1 MIWEPP
7 LAGTLGWLVGMK
19 WPDGNEDSM
28 WGIAD
33 DWKSSAKDLRSIDA
47 DIDAAIAAVRQA
59 YPTGDGGDKIIEQL
73 RTMRVGDQSID
84 KLAEWFETIAGT
96 AENTG
101 TELEYTKLMFYT
113 TLITLA
119 ADIAA
124 AWLFPPTAPM
134 AEGAAIGIGR
144 IAVRILT
151 RRAIDFLGK
160 EGLKATEISLMRFAL
175 KQTIIGG
182 ALGALQDGGIQAY
195 QHEFGRRSE
204 INTQQLLLSAGG
216 GAVGGLVAAPI
227 GKWLPKAL
235 VNPIA
240 KAPIKQITAEK
251 AANLLGGGIT
261 GGVAGLA
268 GWAVSGGVTHNWHF
282 DPRVVT
288 AGIAGGALPGM
299 AHEGKSPWK
308 GSPEKLALTSP
319 KSDGSPAA
327 VTEKQVHPTAAGDAP
342 HADNS
347 PRDAAPTHEKNTGG
361 TTPGDNP
368 QGRPADPQPRPTD
381 PGTSKQPTAGV
392 PQAAPVA
399 PIPTHTGPVVD
410 ARGTETPQTSNTG
423 HTPASAEPKPVAAAA
438 PRTETPAVL
447 RPETPVASRPD
458 TPAPIRA
465 DAPGAH
471 TPPAEPRATPA
482 QIRDAGGQP
491 TPMSARATGL
501 EVPHGRVG
509 ERADLGDAG
518 RTVESVAARPEG
530 RELVGAGTGPESR
543 IGARPES
550 PAGSPEQHGPKRT
563 GGDPN
568 ADTPRP
574 GDHSVGDPANRLTG
588 DPTAERTV
596 LPKDSPITEAE
607 HAHARD
613 ALQQLHPDAA
623 PEHLLHPQETDIAG
637 AHNRATDN
645 HEWWHGLTPEQQ
657 HAVMKAH
664 PHEIGN
670 ADGLPPHVKDEA
682 NRLAITRDLNALHE
696 QNPRIE
702 KWTSRFSDP
711 ENFRQWK
718 NLESTRKALE
728 EAHDLAAKFADKFGG
743 EEPPVHV
750 LSYDS
755 KEFNGEGRAVVA
767 FGDTAKASSV
777 SFHVPGITTT
787 VRSLEGNLKNAFN
800 HMWETTQRTQ
810 DPEMVASIAWIGYD
824 APSGFPKIVREMTD
838 ARLAQRGGE
847 LLARDV
853 ASFSQTR
860 RLGAELPGG
869 HPTPDVHLFGH
880 SYGSTTTSFAGAGGR
895 LHGDISTITLLG
907 SPGAGPVGHA
917 ADFGIGAHNV
927 FVASSS
933 RDPVTWIGANTL
945 GEIGRVAPKLGMGLG
960 MDPAIEAFGARRI
973 AAQFPGGVHTLSDI
987 STHTGYYNHMDEGRA
1002 VPSESLHNFSRI
1014 ASGQTPHLLPEYSR
1028 PGHEDLNARQ
1038 RTLGSS
1044 PHDPARFRAPETESH
1059 QGEHPYGYGDLVH
1072 SNRTL
1077 DPPATAPER
1086 THTQTND
1093 CGPQALRQVHEL
1105 TGNPDIHV
1113 PDDPTI
1119 AEHGMT
1125 AAELENAAG
1134 AHLDRHE
1141 TLGSI
1146 ADQLHRL
1153 GDGATALVV
1162 DEFHGPTDANGVG
1175 AHAYT
1180 ITNDGG
1186 RIVVHDN
1193 AVPGGPH
1200 SFPPDHTNVKST
1212 HAIVYDS
1219 QGNPVR
1225 PIESAARENPVGQRP
1240 EARIGQPDSHPSV
1253 PEHTNPAH
1261 VADGNEPARP
1271 KLPVEDKPYYA
1282 NPRYE
1287 DPTASHE
1294 YAAKNKI
1301 SHGEVQTIRDFETA
1315 NHPEISRLT
1324 DAELDAIRR
1333 NQGFNLN
1340 EPVNDGTRNG
1350 NPATLADHDVEIRT
1364 LMSAYNKLPD
1374 YEGIV
1379 YRSLRI
1385 DDPAVLRQFLADYS
1399 AGNHPVDAGFAS
1411 SDKGSSMPGGNI
1423 ELTIE
1428 SHTGKDISWASLSQ
1442 DEVVFPPGT
1451 QFEVIRREFIN
1462 GKYHIQLA
1470 DLGRT
1475 PDAHQPRGDGADSTR
1490 SAGPHDEGRDRGPG
1504 DPGTSRPQHGE
1515 TPRDGREGTPPGHR
1529 GPDQDLA
1536 GMGRVG
1542 DRPDQPGTG
1551 REHLAGEDSAAP
1563 ARTPDPEQRSPST
1576 HFDPALERPSTLTP
1590 HLASRFEEMR
1600 AAAGEIAKAH
1610 YEPGR
1615 AAELPSLREKF
1626 VQTLDRVGLMDP
1638 HESAT
1643 PWRLLKEYDP
1653 ALARYFEQHHE
1664 TLLPKA
1670 TEPAAHPTESERH
1683 PSESDHRQNEPDSQ
1697 QDSPHGVPDHTPVED
1712 PLSHF
1717 AEKTP
1722 AGLSLH
1728 DEPEFRELARQVP
1741 EDPRFFTIDAHLTE
1755 HGTVLLDGREYT
1767 MEELAARLNSLGYDG
1782 RPIRL
1787 VGCDAASTDAAARL
1801 AKATGKP
1808 VLAPTKPAW
1817 TDHDGRIYSST
1828 AEITPEGTRRPRIPP
1843 DGDWELVRP
1852 DGTKTK
1858 VSDDGFVPGTRDEDK
1873 HNVNPA
1879 DARDRAALPGE
1890 RERPANRD
1898 VDWVEPTY
1906 SHAENRVVEPG
1917 EPFYDPH
1924 RPPDQNPELAPNTKY
1939 TVTDSEGRRTY
1950 VYTDDRAVITDIHA
1964 FTDNTRTGYSDR
1976 PVANPDASHPLPEVN
1991 YKVETGHPTEF
2002 TFRTDENCEPIID
2015 LNTFGEPSGVK
2026 YEPGGENY
2034 REIHDWDP
2042 AAHPFSYR
2050 TDLDP
2055 DCRYDVYSRN
2065 PDGSEKWH
2073 GTFYTHPER
2082 TAEGNSQFT
2091 HIDTWTDQ
2099 NPELGNRDTMRPHDH
2114 DFSDGSLPDGLP
2126 LPNTRYRVDDRIFH
2140 TDDFGNAAVSF
2151 KPDYGSSSH
2160 PNRDGEVQRRVGW
2173 RGQAVYPAPYR
2184 GGHTQDHVS
2193 GSVNE
2198 AIGLV
2203 AQLYRENNI
2212 LKPTTDPL
2220 STYNDSWRRSEM
2232 DRKSAHDSGIEIERV
2247 QVYPSLPTKGLAPDY
2262 IHWMEQRIDPVTH
2275 KPVLHF
2281 RSHIN
2286 Y

>member
-47 DIDAAIAAVRQA
+47 DIDAAIAAVRTA

-175 KQTIIGG
+175 RQTIIGG

-216 GAVGGLVAAPI
+216 GAAGGLVAAPI

-251 AANLLGGGIT
+251 AANFLGGGIA

-288 AGIAGGALPGM
+288 AGIAGGTLPGM

-308 GSPEKLALTSP
+308 GSPDKLAVTSP
-319 KSDGSPAA
+319 KADGSPLA
-327 VTEKQVHPTAAGDAP
+327 VTDKQVHPTAAKDA
-342 HADNS
+342 ALSGNS
-347 PRDAAPTHEKNTGG
+347 PHDAASTHEKPTGG
-361 TTPGDNP
+361 TTPGEHP

-381 PGTSKQPTAGV
+381 PGTPKESLSGV
-392 PQAAPVA
+392 PKAAPA
-399 PIPTHTGPVVD
+399 PPVQVHSTLTVD
-410 ARGTETPQTSNTG
+410 GRPVDSPQHSNPA
-423 HTPASAEPKPVAAAA
+423 HTPASGEPKQVPAAA
-438 PRTETPAVL
+438 PRTETPGVP
-447 RPETPVASRPD
+447 RPEATVTPRADPS
-458 TPAPIRA
+458 APGRA
-465 DAPGAH
+465 DAPGTH

-482 QIRDAGGQP
+482 AIRDAGSQP
-491 TPMSARATGL
+491 TPMAARATGL
-501 EVPHGRVG
+501 EAPAGRVA
-509 ERADLGDAG
+509 ERADLADAG
-518 RTVESVAARPEG
+518 RTFESTARPES

-543 IGARPES
+543 IGARPEN
-550 PAGSPEQHGPKRT
+550 PAGSPERHGPRRT
-563 GGDPN
+563 GDPTPD
-568 ADTPRP
+568 APRP
-574 GDHSVGDPANRLTG
+574 GDHPVGDQSTRHAGN
-588 DPTAERTV
+588 PTAERPV
-596 LPKDSPITEAE
+596 LPEDSPISEAE
-607 HAHARD
+607 HAHARE
-613 ALQQLHPDAA
+613 ALQQLHLDAS
-623 PEHLLHPQETDIAG
+623 PEHLLHLQETDIAG

-645 HEWWHGLTPEQQ
+645 HEWWQGLTPEQQ
-657 HAVMKAH
+657 HAVIKAH

-702 KWTSRFSDP
+702 KWTSRFTDP

-767 FGDTAKASSV
+767 FGDTSKASSV

-787 VRSLEGNLKNAFN
+787 VRSLEGNLQNVFN

-917 ADFGIGAHNV
+917 RDFGIGAHNV

-1059 QGEHPYGYGDLVH
+1059 QGEHPYGYDDLVH

-1105 TGNPDIHV
+1105 TGNPDIHI

-1146 ADQLHRL
+1146 ADQLHSL

-1180 ITNDGG
+1180 VTNDGG
-1186 RIVVHDN
+1186 RLVVHDN

-1200 SFPPDHTNVKST
+1200 PFPPDHTNVKST

-1225 PIESAARENPVGQRP
+1225 PVGSAPRENPVGQRP
-1240 EARIGQPDSHPSV
+1240 EARIGQPDSHPQLPEHENPSHV
-1253 PEHTNPAH
+1253 PEGAEPAH
-1261 VADGNEPARP
+1261 P

-1301 SHGEVQTIRDFETA
+1301 SHGEVQTIRDFETE

-1374 YEGIV
+1374 YEGTV

-1385 DDPAVLRQFLADYS
+1385 DDPVVLRQFLADYS
-1399 AGNHPVDAGFAS
+1399 PGNHPVDAGFAS

-1451 QFEVIRREFIN
+1451 QFEVIRREFID

-1536 GMGRVG
+1536 GVGRVG

-1551 REHLAGEDSAAP
+1551 REHLTGEDSAAP
-1563 ARTPDPEQRSPST
+1563 ARAVDPEQRSPST
-1576 HFDPALERPSTLTP
+1576 HFDPSLERPSTLTP
-1590 HLASRFEEMR
+1590 HLASRFEEIR

-1615 AAELPSLREKF
+1615 AAELPALREKF

-1670 TEPAAHPTESERH
+1670 TEPAAHPTESEHH
-1683 PSESDHRQNEPDSQ
+1683 PTESDHRRNEPDSQ
-1697 QDSPHGVPDHTPVED
+1697 QDSPHGVLDHAPVED

-1717 AEKTP
+1717 SEQTP

-1728 DEPEFRELARQVP
+1728 DEPELRELARQVP

-1817 TDHDGRIYSST
+1817 TDHDGRVYSST

-1852 DGTKTK
+1852 DGTRTK
-1858 VSDDGFVPGTRDEDK
+1858 VSDDGFVPGTRDENK
-1873 HNVNPA
+1873 HGLVPDEA
-1879 DARDRAALPGE
+1879 RARGEDTSPYRDTEGKSPKEIARDRVKLANLDEDWFADHYQKNGYRREVE
-1890 RERPANRD
+1890 RL
-1898 VDWVEPTY
+1898 VD
-1906 SHAENRVVEPG
+1906 
-1917 EPFYDPH
+1917 D
-1924 RPPDQNPELAPNTKY
+1924 
-1939 TVTDSEGRRTY
+1939 
-1950 VYTDDRAVITDIHA
+1950 
-1964 FTDNTRTGYSDR
+1964 
-1976 PVANPDASHPLPEVN
+1976 HPLPQLKPDRDDPGKWILADDAPPPLPKKFKAGPIGAPDGQVAGLP
-1991 YKVETGHPTEF
+1991 VETRQHLDAIAKIRREAIDVDLPFHDRISAAKDVAAQAKQRLAEAEDAFKSEGGPSARQEF
-2002 TFRTDENCEPIID
+2002 ENAKAEH
-2015 LNTFGEPSGVK
+2015 EK
-2026 YEPGGENY
+2026 AA
-2034 REIHDWDP
+2034 RE
-2042 AAHPFSYR
+2042 
-2050 TDLDP
+2050 LE
-2055 DCRYDVYSRN
+2055 
-2065 PDGSEKWH
+2065 SEKQEH
-2073 GTFYTHPER
+2073 KAPHKEVTDRGEEIGEEAADRHAIPEHFPG
-2082 TAEGNSQFT
+2082 AER
-2091 HIDTWTDQ
+2091 IEL
-2099 NPELGNRDTMRPHDH
+2099 PELGYGQRQFDLVYK
-2114 DFSDGSLPDGLP
+2114 LPDGTIIVVEAKGPSAELGACT
-2126 LPNTRYRVDDRIFH
+2126 LPNGQTVQQGRRDYFESVLDAMTGRGERLGNGEDSIAELLQDALDDGQLEYVLVQAKADGDVYAGYDLKYFDLDREAQPGGYQG
-2140 TDDFGNAAVSF
+2140 GN
-2151 KPDYGSSSH
+2151 
-2160 PNRDGEVQRRVGW
+2160 
-2173 RGQAVYPAPYR
+2173 
-2184 GGHTQDHVS
+2184 
-2193 GSVNE
+2193 
-2198 AIGLV
+2198 
-2203 AQLYRENNI
+2203 
-2212 LKPTTDPL
+2212 
-2220 STYNDSWRRSEM
+2220 
-2232 DRKSAHDSGIEIERV
+2232 
-2247 QVYPSLPTKGLAPDY
+2247 
-2262 IHWMEQRIDPVTH
+2262 
-2275 KPVLHF
+2275 
-2281 RSHIN
+2281 
-2286 Y
+2286 

>member
-216 GAVGGLVAAPI
+216 GAAGGLVAAPI

-251 AANLLGGGIT
+251 AANLLGGGIA

-288 AGIAGGALPGM
+288 AGIAGGTLPGM

-308 GSPEKLALTSP
+308 GSPENLAVTSP
-319 KSDGSPAA
+319 KSDGSPLA
-327 VTEKQVHPTAAGDAP
+327 VTEKQVHPTAAEGTP
-342 HADNS
+342 HTDNS
-347 PRDAAPTHEKNTGG
+347 PHDGAPSHEKPTGG
-361 TTPGDNP
+361 TTPGDHS

-410 ARGTETPQTSNTG
+410 ARATETPQTSNTG
-423 HTPASAEPKPVAAAA
+423 HTPALAEPKPVPAAA

-458 TPAPIRA
+458 TPAPTRA

-543 IGARPES
+543 IGARPEN

-574 GDHSVGDPANRLTG
+574 GDHSVGDTANRHTG

-623 PEHLLHPQETDIAG
+623 PEHLLHPHETDIAG

-657 HAVMKAH
+657 HAVIKAH

-702 KWTSRFSDP
+702 KWTSRFTDP

-728 EAHDLAAKFADKFGG
+728 ESHDLAAKFAEKFGG
-743 EEPPVHV
+743 EDPPVHV

-767 FGDTAKASSV
+767 FGDTSKASSV

-880 SYGSTTTSFAGAGGR
+880 SYGSTTTSFAGAGGL

-933 RDPVTWIGANTL
+933 RDPVTWIGANSL
-945 GEIGRVAPKLGMGLG
+945 GEIGRLAPKLGMGLG

-1059 QGEHPYGYGDLVH
+1059 QGEHPYGYDDLVH

-1086 THTQTND
+1086 THTQTSD

-1186 RIVVHDN
+1186 RLVVHDN

-1200 SFPPDHTNVKST
+1200 PFPPDHTNVKST
-1212 HAIVYDS
+1212 HAIVFDS
-1219 QGNPVR
+1219 HGNPVR
-1225 PIESAARENPVGQRP
+1225 PLESVPRENPVGSRP
-1240 EARIGQPDSHPSV
+1240 ESRVGQPQSHPDT
-1253 PEHTNPAH
+1253 PEHTSPEHVPDGTEPAH
-1261 VADGNEPARP
+1261 P
-1271 KLPVEDKPYYA
+1271 KLPVEGKPYYA

-1294 YAAKNKI
+1294 YAAKHQN
-1301 SHGEVQTIRDFETA
+1301 GYREVQAIRDDHAA

-1324 DAELDAIRR
+1324 DAELHAIRR
-1333 NQGFNLN
+1333 NQGMNLN
-1340 EPVNDGTRNG
+1340 EQVNAATRNG
-1350 NPATLADHDVEIRT
+1350 NTQALHDHDVEIRT
-1364 LMSAYNKLPD
+1364 LISGYNKLPD
-1374 YEGIV
+1374 HEGVV
-1379 YRSLRI
+1379 YRSLYI
-1385 DDPAVLRQFLADYS
+1385 EPGELEHFLEAYQQGSIQPD
-1399 AGNHPVDAGFAS
+1399 GGFAS
-1411 SDKGSSMPGGNI
+1411 SDKKGSMPGGNV
-1423 ELTIE
+1423 ELIID
-1428 SHTGKDISWASLSQ
+1428 SRFGKDISWASGQ
-1442 DEVVFPPGT
+1442 QNEVVFPPGN
-1451 QFEVIRREFIN
+1451 EFLVKDQYPVTDRYGN
-1462 GKYHIQLA
+1462 TKFVVELQ
-1470 DLGRT
+1470 DLGRANHE
-1475 PDAHQPRGDGADSTR
+1475 PGGNRPHRSEGDGAPQAPVTGRPETGGDHPPAHSRT
-1490 SAGPHDEGRDRGPG
+1490 GEG
-1504 DPGTSRPQHGE
+1504 
-1515 TPRDGREGTPPGHR
+1515 GTPPGHR
-1529 GPDQDLA
+1529 GPGEDLA
-1536 GMGRVG
+1536 GVGRVG
-1542 DRPDQPGTG
+1542 DRPDQTGTG

-1563 ARTPDPEQRSPST
+1563 ARTSDPEQRSPST
-1576 HFDPALERPSTLTP
+1576 HFDPVLERPSTLTP

-1615 AAELPSLREKF
+1615 AAELPALREKF

-1670 TEPAAHPTESERH
+1670 TEPAAHATESERH
-1683 PSESDHRQNEPDSQ
+1683 PTESDHRQNEPDSQ

-1717 AEKTP
+1717 AEETP

-1728 DEPEFRELARQVP
+1728 DEPELRELARQVP

-1787 VGCDAASTDAAARL
+1787 VGCDAASTDAAAHL

-1873 HNVNPA
+1873 HGFDPD
-1879 DARDRAALPGE
+1879 DARDRSAFVNDSNPRHPYEDLVGDKPVKHVAADDPLAPKRRKPFGRDARTGAPLPLDPSTAYRVTDSAGRDRGLFITGPDGHVAEVVTDSGRKQTRNPALRRMEGEGFNPDLRRPFPDAVYTVDNRFIYSTDTQGRVVQAEGRMELAPSDAGRRGPDQTPIGHHGEKQYAGINKQTIEDFKELFDREPSITEAILFEAVRFNGGHLFGTEFGGPGE
-1890 RERPANRD
+1890 AINMVPMLESLNQDPGNTT
-1898 VDWVEPTY
+1898 PL
-1906 SHAENRVVEPG
+1906 ENWRKLEGHWEHLLAQDPPPKLNVKISLD
-1917 EPFYDPH
+1917 YDPH
-1924 RPPDQNPELAPNTKY
+1924 SPEMTAPMY
-1939 TVTDSEGRRTY
+1939 IDVEF
-1950 VYTDDRAVITDIHA
+1950 AV
-1964 FTDNTRTGYSDR
+1964 G
-1976 PVANPDASHPLPEVN
+1976 
-1991 YKVETGHPTEF
+1991 
-2002 TFRTDENCEPIID
+2002 
-2015 LNTFGEPSGVK
+2015 
-2026 YEPGGENY
+2026 
-2034 REIHDWDP
+2034 
-2042 AAHPFSYR
+2042 
-2050 TDLDP
+2050 
-2055 DCRYDVYSRN
+2055 
-2065 PDGSEKWH
+2065 
-2073 GTFYTHPER
+2073 GTF
-2082 TAEGNSQFT
+2082 
-2091 HIDTWTDQ
+2091 
-2099 NPELGNRDTMRPHDH
+2099 
-2114 DFSDGSLPDGLP
+2114 
-2126 LPNTRYRVDDRIFH
+2126 VDALTFKNIPPRQDR
-2140 TDDFGNAAVSF
+2140 
-2151 KPDYGSSSH
+2151 
-2160 PNRDGEVQRRVGW
+2160 
-2173 RGQAVYPAPYR
+2173 
-2184 GGHTQDHVS
+2184 
-2193 GSVNE
+2193 
-2198 AIGLV
+2198 
-2203 AQLYRENNI
+2203 
-2212 LKPTTDPL
+2212 
-2220 STYNDSWRRSEM
+2220 
-2232 DRKSAHDSGIEIERV
+2232 
-2247 QVYPSLPTKGLAPDY
+2247 
-2262 IHWMEQRIDPVTH
+2262 
-2275 KPVLHF
+2275 
-2281 RSHIN
+2281 
-2286 Y
+2286 